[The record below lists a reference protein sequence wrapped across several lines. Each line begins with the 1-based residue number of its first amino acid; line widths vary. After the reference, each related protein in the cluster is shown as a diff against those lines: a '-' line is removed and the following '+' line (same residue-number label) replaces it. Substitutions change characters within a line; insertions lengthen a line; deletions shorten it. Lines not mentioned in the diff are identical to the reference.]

1 MTLKSLRQSRW
12 TWGTIGLLQL
22 GNAAAFCA
30 VAVYGD
36 FSTEARGTNV
46 ATASTEEAPAAATPV
61 EGTPIEQDPAAQ
73 SEGPMPTF
81 SVEPTSPV
89 AEPRIP
95 VSPTIPSTYV
105 PEVSPSEIA
114 APTLIN
120 PVTNTATVRF
130 IVNGERIELKPG
142 ERRTLSGGDSWL
154 VRFHRGGKFGAA
166 MEPIYEGQHQF
177 VIGPQGWRLERAD
190 DAPN

>member
-12 TWGTIGLLQL
+12 TWRTIGLLQL

-30 VAVYGD
+30 VAIYGD
-36 FSTEARGTNV
+36 FSKEARGTNV
-46 ATASTEEAPAAATPV
+46 ATAPAEESPVEATLAEQAPAAPS
-61 EGTPIEQDPAAQ
+61 D
-73 SEGPMPTF
+73 SPMPTF

-95 VSPTIPSTYV
+95 VSPTIPSTYL
-105 PEVSPSEIA
+105 PDVSPSEIA

-120 PVTNTATVRF
+120 PATNTATVRF

-166 MEPIYEGQHQF
+166 MEPIYDGQHQF